1 MGAGGAEGTGGC
13 AVCLGSRR
21 SCDEGA
27 GGTGRRAL
35 CPGGREGRATCA
47 EGARV
52 MRYVLEAMKGV
63 CYVFE
68 VVLYVLEAE
77 KDVWYVLQVQ

>member
-1 MGAGGAEGTGGC
+1 
-13 AVCLGSRR
+13 
-21 SCDEGA
+21 
-27 GGTGRRAL
+27 
-35 CPGGREGRATCA
+35 
-47 EGARV
+47 

-68 VVLYVLEAE
+68 VVFYVLEAE